1 MEIQYTTKIDYL
13 SEAADLF
20 TRQRCP
26 MPNDPAHNMLAVC
39 ERYEKLV
46 RQYRIP
52 PETAEEHRRRYL
64 RPLARAIDDAL
75 LKPPALSPEEMAF
88 FFEPRFHSYFSAA
101 GFLFV
106 GKNYAE
112 SLGRPFDELNET
124 EWEETCFTMLD
135 WASPSG
141 LSAPFSLQ
149 ELAEQIEQ
157 IFSED
162 SQRWMVFRLITGAKA
177 YLHRLEEALM
187 PAAEALRSHQDALAP
202 LVEES
207 LAFVQKGVQEKG
219 PLFFREAFHIEP
231 AADAPVHLRFSLIRN
246 GEFSSFHSP
255 HRQELQ
261 MGVLE
266 KVLAG
271 LHFQQM
277 SPERLLELFKALG
290 DKRRMEILF
299 LLREHPYYGQ
309 ELAEKLSLSPA
320 TISHHMNL
328 MLQCGLIV
336 MEQDGLKM
344 RYSIS
349 PDTAK
354 QFLSALEE
362 ALL

>member
-1 MEIQYTTKIDYL
+1 
-13 SEAADLF
+13 
-20 TRQRCP
+20 
-26 MPNDPAHNMLAVC
+26 
-39 ERYEKLV
+39 
-46 RQYRIP
+46 
-52 PETAEEHRRRYL
+52 
-64 RPLARAIDDAL
+64 
-75 LKPPALSPEEMAF
+75 
-88 FFEPRFHSYFSAA
+88 
-101 GFLFV
+101 
-106 GKNYAE
+106 
-112 SLGRPFDELNET
+112 
-124 EWEETCFTMLD
+124 
-135 WASPSG
+135 
-141 LSAPFSLQ
+141 
-149 ELAEQIEQ
+149 
-157 IFSED
+157 
-162 SQRWMVFRLITGAKA
+162 
-177 YLHRLEEALM
+177 
-187 PAAEALRSHQDALAP
+187 
-202 LVEES
+202 
-207 LAFVQKGVQEKG
+207 
-219 PLFFREAFHIEP
+219 
-231 AADAPVHLRFSLIRN
+231 
-246 GEFSSFHSP
+246 
-255 HRQELQ
+255 